1 MHRDTFKPRDLLNK
15 EVAGICGV
23 ARMTDKARAANDRKL
38 GRYKYGVDSKQDTFV
53 LDFLGV
59 SADEFKDIAVSI
71 TNDTRLGG
79 WILDNCSISDAD
91 IRSFNNSLRTKWE
104 RIDSPQNNFKQ
115 RRRIYRDDEPPL
127 WLFLISPVLWVF
139 AMIFR
144 RR

>member
-1 MHRDTFKPRDLLNK
+1 MGKDTFIPRDLLNK

-59 SADEFKDIAVSI
+59 SADEFKDRAVSI

-79 WILDNCSISDAD
+79 WILDNCNISDVD
-91 IRSFNNSLRTKWE
+91 IRSFNNSLRAKWE
-104 RIDSPQNNFKQ
+104 HIDSPQKYFNQ
-115 RRRIYRDDEPPL
+115 RRRYYRDDHSL
-127 WLFLISPVLWVF
+127 WLFLISPALWIYF
-139 AMIFR
+139 MIFR
-144 RR
+144 R